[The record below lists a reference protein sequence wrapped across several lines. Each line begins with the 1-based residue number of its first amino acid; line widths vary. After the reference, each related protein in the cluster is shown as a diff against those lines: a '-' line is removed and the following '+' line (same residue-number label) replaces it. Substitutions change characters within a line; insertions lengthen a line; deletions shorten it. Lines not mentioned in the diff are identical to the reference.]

1 MTPPEALALTSITHA
16 FGGHRALDDA
26 TCVVARGTIHALL
39 GENGAGKTTLM
50 RIAFGMLRPDAGT
63 IRIGG
68 TPVTLQSS
76 ADAISRGV
84 GMVHQHFMLVP
95 AMTVA
100 ENIALGA
107 RGPLD
112 LDRVR
117 DRIRTIGETTGLVV
131 DPDALVRDLPVSAQ
145 QRVEIVKALARDART
160 LILDEPTAVLTPEQ
174 ADDLLRWAR
183 RFADDGGSVVL
194 ITHKLREAR
203 RHADEVTVL
212 RRGRVTRHA
221 RSTELDDIAI
231 VDAITGGVGLGG
243 ASTPEVRTAAR
254 TVVNT
259 AATGTTGT
267 TDATE
272 APKAT
277 RQREPQTRSPN
288 AGGDVVLALE
298 GAMVRDTR
306 GVIRLH
312 PTTLSV
318 HRGEILGVIG
328 VEGAGQRELLRLLA
342 GRLTPTAG
350 RVTIPAKVGF
360 VPEDRLHDAVIPEL
374 TLTENLAL
382 ADAGTTRGWMRWPS
396 LVDQTA
402 ALLTADDVRASGVDV
417 PMRTLS
423 GGNQQKFV
431 LGRERRRA
439 TDALIVENPTR
450 GLDLQATARIL
461 EGIQSAVTDAAVVF
475 HSTDLEEV
483 LRVATRV
490 IACFDGR
497 VREVP
502 PPADPDDRTPY
513 GRALLGAE

>member
-1 MTPPEALALTSITHA
+1 MTPPEALALDGITHA
-16 FGGHRALDDA
+16 FGGLRALDDA
-26 TCVVARGTIHALL
+26 TCVIARGTIHALL

-63 IRIGG
+63 IRIDGA
-68 TPVTLQSS
+68 TVTLRSS
-76 ADAISRGV
+76 ADAITRGV

-100 ENIALGA
+100 ENVALGSP
-107 RGPLD
+107 GPLD
-112 LDRVR
+112 LRAVR
-117 DRIRTIGETTGLVV
+117 DRIRAIGDATGVV
-131 DPDALVRDLPVSAQ
+131 VAPDARVRDLPISAQ

-203 RHADEVTVL
+203 RHADEITVL
-212 RRGRVTRHA
+212 RRGHVTRHA
-221 RSTELDDIAI
+221 MAVQLDDAAI
-231 VDAITGGVGLGG
+231 VEAITGGRLVGGDSTTRPSPTG
-243 ASTPEVRTAAR
+243 SPSTPPAADRSVGHTPTPRT
-254 TVVNT
+254 
-259 AATGTTGT
+259 
-267 TDATE
+267 
-272 APKAT
+272 
-277 RQREPQTRSPN
+277 
-288 AGGDVVLALE
+288 GGDVVLELD
-298 GAMVRDTR
+298 GASVRDARGLTR
-306 GVIRLH
+306 LR
-312 PTTLSV
+312 PTTLAV
-318 HRGEILGVIG
+318 RRGEILGVIG
-328 VEGAGQRELLRLLA
+328 VEGAGQRDLLRLLA
-342 GRLTPTAG
+342 GRIAPTEG
-350 RVTIPAKVGF
+350 RVTIPDAVGF
-360 VPEDRLHDAVIPEL
+360 VPEDRLHDAIIPEL

-382 ADAGTTRGWMRWPS
+382 ADAGRTRGWMRWPS
-396 LVDQTA
+396 LADATG
-402 ALLTADDVRASGVDV
+402 ALLTADDVRAAGVDA

-439 TDALIVENPTR
+439 SEALIVENPTR

-461 EGIQSAVTDAAVVF
+461 EGIRAAASDAAVVF
-475 HSTDLEEV
+475 HSTDLDEV

-490 IACFDGR
+490 VACFDGR

-502 PPADPDDRTPY
+502 PPADPEDRTPY

>member
-1 MTPPEALALTSITHA
+1 MTPPEALALTGITHA

-63 IRIGG
+63 IRIDG
-68 TPVTLQSS
+68 TPMTLQSS

-131 DPDALVRDLPVSAQ
+131 DPDARVRDLPVSAQ

-221 RSTELDDIAI
+221 RSAELDDIAI

-243 ASTPEVRTAAR
+243 ASTPPARTAAR
-254 TVVNT
+254 PAGSTVVST
-259 AATGTTGT
+259 AG

-272 APKAT
+272 APSAPPRRVPSST
-277 RQREPQTRSPN
+277 SPN
-288 AGGDVVLALE
+288 ADREVVLALD
-298 GAMVRDTR
+298 GACLRDAR
-306 GVIRLH
+306 GVTRLH

-318 HRGEILGVIG
+318 RRGEILGVIG

-396 LVDQTA
+396 LADQTA

-461 EGIQSAVTDAAVVF
+461 EGIQSAATDAAVVF

-490 IACFDGR
+490 VACFDGR

>member
-1 MTPPEALALTSITHA
+1 MTPHEALALDGITHT

-63 IRIGG
+63 IHIDGAPMSLR
-68 TPVTLQSS
+68 SS
-76 ADAISRGV
+76 ADAITRGI

-100 ENIALGA
+100 ENVALGTP
-107 RGPLD
+107 GPLD
-112 LDRVR
+112 LHAVR
-117 DRIRTIGETTGLVV
+117 DRIRAIGAATGLVV
-131 DPDALVRDLPVSAQ
+131 DPDARVRDLPVSAQ

-174 ADDLLRWAR
+174 GDELLRWTR

-203 RHADEVTVL
+203 RHADEITVL
-212 RRGRVTRHA
+212 RRGRVTQHA
-221 RSTELDDIAI
+221 MTGAVDDAAIIA
-231 VDAITGGVGLGG
+231 AITGGQRLDGDDTPR
-243 ASTPEVRTAAR
+243 ASISEATSASPSATDTGRATPRPYRHTA
-254 TVVNT
+254 TSDE
-259 AATGTTGT
+259 AA
-267 TDATE
+267 E
-272 APKAT
+272 I
-277 RQREPQTRSPN
+277 
-288 AGGDVVLALE
+288 VLALD
-298 GAMVRDTR
+298 GATVHDAR
-306 GVIRLH
+306 GLTRLH
-312 PTTLSV
+312 PTTLAV
-318 HRGEILGVIG
+318 RRGEILGVIG

-342 GRLTPTAG
+342 GRLAPTAG
-350 RVTIPAKVGF
+350 RATIPAEVGF

-382 ADAGTTRGWMRWPS
+382 AEAGRVHGWLRWS
-396 LVDQTA
+396 DVADRTA
-402 ALLTADDVRASGVDV
+402 ALLTADDVRAGGIDV

-439 TDALIVENPTR
+439 SAALIVENPTR

-461 EGIQSAVTDAAVVF
+461 EGIRAVATDAAVVF
-475 HSTDLEEV
+475 HSTDLEDV

-490 IACFDGR
+490 VACFDGR

>member
-1 MTPPEALALTSITHA
+1 MTPHEALTLDGITHT

-26 TCVVARGTIHALL
+26 TCMVARGTIHALL

-63 IRIGG
+63 IRIDGAQ
-68 TPVTLQSS
+68 VTLRSS
-76 ADAISRGV
+76 ADAITRGI

-100 ENIALGA
+100 ENVALGTP
-107 RGPLD
+107 GPLD
-112 LDRVR
+112 LHAVR
-117 DRIRTIGETTGLVV
+117 DRIRAIGAATGLVV
-131 DPDALVRDLPVSAQ
+131 DPDARVRDLPVSAQ

-174 ADDLLRWAR
+174 GDELLQWTR
-183 RFADDGGSVVL
+183 RFADNGGSVVL

-203 RHADEVTVL
+203 RHADEITVL

-221 RSTELDDIAI
+221 MTGALDDAAI
-231 VDAITGGVGLGG
+231 VEAITGGQRLDGDVAPRATPHPLRHTATSNVG
-243 ASTPEVRTAAR
+243 
-254 TVVNT
+254 
-259 AATGTTGT
+259 
-267 TDATE
+267 TE
-272 APKAT
+272 
-277 RQREPQTRSPN
+277 
-288 AGGDVVLALE
+288 VVLALD
-298 GAMVRDTR
+298 GTTVHDAR
-306 GVIRLH
+306 GLTRLH
-312 PTTLSV
+312 PTTLAV
-318 HRGEILGVIG
+318 RRGEILGVIG

-342 GRLTPTAG
+342 GRLAPTAG
-350 RVTIPAKVGF
+350 RATIPAEVGF

-382 ADAGTTRGWMRWPS
+382 AEAGRAHGWLRWS
-396 LVDQTA
+396 DVADRTA
-402 ALLTADDVRASGVDV
+402 ALLTADDVRGGGVDV
-417 PMRTLS
+417 QMRTLS

-439 TDALIVENPTR
+439 SEALIVENPTR

-461 EGIQSAVTDAAVVF
+461 EGIRAAAADAAVVF

-490 IACFDGR
+490 VACFDGR

-513 GRALLGAE
+513 GRVLLGAE

>member
-1 MTPPEALALTSITHA
+1 MTPHEALALDGISHT

-26 TCVVARGTIHALL
+26 TCVVKRGTIHALL

-63 IRIGG
+63 IRIDGS
-68 TPVTLQSS
+68 PMSLRSS
-76 ADAISRGV
+76 ADAITRGI

-100 ENIALGA
+100 ENVALGTP
-107 RGPLD
+107 GPLD
-112 LDRVR
+112 LHAVR
-117 DRIRTIGETTGLVV
+117 DRIRAIGAATGLVV
-131 DPDALVRDLPVSAQ
+131 DPDARVRDLPVSAQ

-174 ADDLLRWAR
+174 GDELLRWTR

-203 RHADEVTVL
+203 RHADEITVL
-212 RRGRVTRHA
+212 RRGRVTQHA
-221 RSTELDDIAI
+221 MTGAVDDAAI
-231 VDAITGGVGLGG
+231 VAAITGGQRLDGDDAPRVTISGATPHPLRHTATSDVG
-243 ASTPEVRTAAR
+243 
-254 TVVNT
+254 
-259 AATGTTGT
+259 
-267 TDATE
+267 TE
-272 APKAT
+272 I
-277 RQREPQTRSPN
+277 
-288 AGGDVVLALE
+288 VLALD
-298 GAMVRDTR
+298 GATVHDAR
-306 GVIRLH
+306 GLTRLH
-312 PTTLSV
+312 PTTLAV
-318 HRGEILGVIG
+318 RRGEILGVIG

-342 GRLTPTAG
+342 GRLAPTAG
-350 RVTIPAKVGF
+350 RATIPVEVGF

-382 ADAGTTRGWMRWPS
+382 AEAGRAHGWLRWS
-396 LVDQTA
+396 DVADRTA
-402 ALLTADDVRASGVDV
+402 ALLTADDVRAGGVDE

-439 TDALIVENPTR
+439 SAALIVENPTR

-461 EGIQSAVTDAAVVF
+461 EGIRAAAADAAVVF
-475 HSTDLEEV
+475 HSTDLEDV

-490 IACFDGR
+490 VACFDGR

-513 GRALLGAE
+513 GRALLGVE